1 MKGADLALTFLDL
14 ALIVACFGFAYRYLT
29 SSIPR
34 LYAKTLR
41 ELLGPW
47 ADQLLTSPLTSDL
60 RLRGP
65 LQFTNIL
72 PPRMQLPMSHDEFIA
87 CFERVAPG
95 LYGEAFAILSR
106 QAPQDERKEPPQNEW
121 AQFTKRLKGLTEG
134 EHSYEAQEILKISEL
149 HGQRELFR
157 IRSALWQLFPDVNGL
172 ISRDKEFLTRFD
184 HANRRRNFRQLTVMA
199 GLLTF
204 CGNLTL
210 NRLFDIGN
218 LQQGSPLFDAHVLI
232 ALPRMVWHG
241 EFVNLLS
248 YIAGCLLPTLTIAGI
263 AEILDRKL
271 FGTTWMN
278 VMKPPMENDTSR
290 STASG

>member
-1 MKGADLALTFLDL
+1 
-14 ALIVACFGFAYRYLT
+14 
-29 SSIPR
+29 
-34 LYAKTLR
+34 
-41 ELLGPW
+41 
-47 ADQLLTSPLTSDL
+47 
-60 RLRGP
+60 
-65 LQFTNIL
+65 
-72 PPRMQLPMSHDEFIA
+72 MQLPMSHDEFIA

-106 QAPQDERKEPPQNEW
+106 QAPQDERNEPHQNEW

-204 CGNLTL
+204 CETLTL
-210 NRLFDIGN
+210 NSLFDIGN
-218 LQQGSPLFDAHVLI
+218 LHHGSPLSSAPTPI
-232 ALPRMVWHG
+232 PLPRLVCSPS
-241 EFVNLLS
+241 FV
-248 YIAGCLLPTLTIAGI
+248 
-263 AEILDRKL
+263 
-271 FGTTWMN
+271 
-278 VMKPPMENDTSR
+278 
-290 STASG
+290 